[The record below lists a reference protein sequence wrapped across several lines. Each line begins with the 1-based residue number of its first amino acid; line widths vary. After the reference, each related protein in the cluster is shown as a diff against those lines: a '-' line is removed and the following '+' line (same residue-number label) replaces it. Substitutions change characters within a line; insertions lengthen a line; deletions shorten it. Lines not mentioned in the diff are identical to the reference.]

1 MSDNLKLQIKNWVNQ
16 MIEKYPW
23 LTIKV
28 DFNESINRTLV
39 SFYPLSI
46 IKDNEQFNK
55 DTMAFEDTLYSQYG
69 DNAPLFGDEDKLF
82 KVSDKAEIFQVQ

>member
-1 MSDNLKLQIKNWVNQ
+1 

-55 DTMAFEDTLYSQYG
+55 DTMAF
-69 DNAPLFGDEDKLF
+69 
-82 KVSDKAEIFQVQ
+82 